1 MRLTPLQIQMI
12 KSAIKRVLGVPYHV
26 WLFGSRV
33 DADKRGGD
41 IDLLVEAE
49 AVLSNRAEVLC
60 RLQGALVMAL
70 GDRKLDIVLR
80 DARGGDAPVFE
91 IARRTGIQL

>member
-1 MRLTPLQIQMI
+1 MRLTPLQKQTI
-12 KSAIKRVLGVPYHV
+12 KSSINRVLGVPCHI

-41 IDLLVEAE
+41 IDILVETE
-49 AVLSNRAEVLC
+49 TVLSNRAEMLC

-70 GDRKLDIVLR
+70 GDRKLDILLK
-80 DARGGDAPVFE
+80 DARSGEAPVFE
-91 IARRTGIQL
+91 IARRTGVRL